1 MFLVCGYGNCFE
13 CKQDLT
19 DSGVVLLLY
28 QQLKV
33 VLYVEE
39 GVRVGGGRDDAET
52 HTIDH
57 HNPKSVELQHHA

>member
-1 MFLVCGYGNCFE
+1 MFLVRDFGNFFE

-19 DSGVVLLLY
+19 DSGVLLLLY
-28 QQLKV
+28 QQLTV

-39 GVRVGGGRDDAET
+39 GVNVGCGRDDAET

-57 HNPKSVELQHHA
+57 HAPKSVELQHYA